1 MKTLKSML
9 AGIVIL
15 FASVAANAAVKP
27 ASTQPSQNDVVN
39 IYISAITNGKTSGLD
54 KILDDDMQFNLHQGQ
69 NVNTLNKDELIKY
82 LADNGTAN
90 AAVNT
95 NTTVMQQDD
104 ASAKI
109 KVEFKYDGYTRT
121 DVITLNKA
129 FGWEITSIDS
139 TSK

>member
-1 MKTLKSML
+1 
-9 AGIVIL
+9 
-15 FASVAANAAVKP
+15 
-27 ASTQPSQNDVVN
+27 
-39 IYISAITNGKTSGLD
+39 
-54 KILDDDMQFNLHQGQ
+54 
-69 NVNTLNKDELIKY
+69 
-82 LADNGTAN
+82 
-90 AAVNT
+90 
-95 NTTVMQQDD
+95 MQQDD